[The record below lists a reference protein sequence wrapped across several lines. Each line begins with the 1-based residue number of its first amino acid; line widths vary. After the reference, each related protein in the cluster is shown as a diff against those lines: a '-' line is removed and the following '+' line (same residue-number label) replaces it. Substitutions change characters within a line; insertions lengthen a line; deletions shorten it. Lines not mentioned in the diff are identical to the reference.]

1 MTIYWRILV
10 HARTGDSPYL
20 DKSIAKFLLFK
31 IYEKLYKKA
40 FIYFHA
46 SHEGMSSPIWPIL
59 KEERS
64 IKRRADF
71 RGGVGGGGR
80 GREGVCRG
88 RGWGGAGERAY
99 IFILVGRRSELNRRK
114 S

>member
-1 MTIYWRILV
+1 MQELAIRLIWIN
-10 HARTGDSPYL
+10 
-20 DKSIAKFLLFK
+20 LLQSSCYSK
-31 IYEKLYKKA
+31 YTKNCTKKL